1 MQVVPCLPCNSFSWV
16 ACGILPVKSDY
27 SIFFLLQF
35 HHQSGLAQRVH
46 VQMLSVIN
54 SHMCNVLMCMDVS
67 ERLYGLLADL

>member
-1 MQVVPCLPCNSFSWV
+1 M
-16 ACGILPVKSDY
+16 KSDY